1 MEHLA
6 RSPLEAYA
14 SGPVPVVMS
23 LDPPWYELMWTG
35 QKTFE
40 FRRRFLTGSPAQ
52 WFVYLTA
59 PENRLCAVIDLDV
72 AIEGSPDR
80 IAQIAERMH
89 VGSGA
94 TVQPYLAR
102 KGRLVGYAMPI
113 QRVRQYTGF
122 AAAELE
128 RMLNEVCPPQ
138 GYIRLDQHP
147 GWRSVCDKL
156 LATPVERETTIS
168 PTP

>member
-1 MEHLA
+1 MDQLDQSSLKA
-6 RSPLEAYA
+6 CTC
-14 SGPVPVVMS
+14 GPVPVVMN

-35 QKTFE
+35 QKTHE

-52 WFVYLTA
+52 WFVYLTE

-72 AIEGSPDR
+72 AIEDTPEQ
-80 IAQIAERMH
+80 IAQIAERMQA
-89 VGSGA
+89 GSAA
-94 TVQPYLAR
+94 TVDPYLAR
-102 KGRLVGYAMPI
+102 GGRSVGYAMPI

-122 AAAELE
+122 TAAELE

-147 GWRSVCDKL
+147 GWRSVCDTL
-156 LATPVERETTIS
+156 LTTPLERETTIS
-168 PTP
+168 PAP

>member
-1 MEHLA
+1 VDQLDQPSLKA
-6 RSPLEAYA
+6 RA

-35 QKTFE
+35 QKTYE

-72 AIEGSPDR
+72 AIEDTPER

-89 VGSGA
+89 AGSGA

-102 KGRLVGYAMPI
+102 KGRSVGYAMPI

-156 LATPVERETTIS
+156 LATPMERETTIS
-168 PTP
+168 PAP

>member
-1 MEHLA
+1 VDQLDQPSLKA
-6 RSPLEAYA
+6 CD

-35 QKTFE
+35 QKTYE

-72 AIEGSPDR
+72 AIEDTPDR

-89 VGSGA
+89 AGSGA

-102 KGRLVGYAMPI
+102 KGRSVGYAMPI

-128 RMLNEVCPPQ
+128 RMLKEACPPQ

-147 GWRSVCDKL
+147 GWGSVCDKL
-156 LATPVERETTIS
+156 LATPMERETTIS
-168 PTP
+168 PAP